1 MKIMDWVTIIST
13 FIAVISICLN
23 IIQLRAKKDQQ
34 KALRSQSQASFNVFH
49 EIQYL
54 TNLIFRDT
62 KNIQSI
68 LGSVNQIKGLTAA
81 ARQEIVAYSREHLDF
96 LPVEDLQAGKIFLGK
111 LPKPVTQK

>member
-13 FIAVISICLN
+13 VIAVISICLN
-23 IIQLRAKKDQQ
+23 IIQWRAKKEQQ

-54 TNLIFRDT
+54 TNLIFKDT

-68 LGSVNQIKGLTAA
+68 LGSVNQIKGLTVAEL
-81 ARQEIVAYSREHLDF
+81 QEIVAYSREHLDF
-96 LPVEDLQAGKIFLGK
+96 LPFEDLQEGKIFLGK
-111 LPKPVTQK
+111 LPKPGTQK